1 MKGFI
6 IVTVITCLLAAVGLI
21 VVGCLIVLGAAEHVP
36 AGSTGANDAAD
47 LVIEVS
53 DAAFQ
58 LSIIGATPG
67 LALIAIGAF
76 LLMVVLIR
84 VDVRAVESRHSLY
97 LEEPSS
103 SKASKGPFRTKEPD
117 DNEVSEPL
125 SEYTKSSSEHDEL
138 EQSHRIYYFLA
149 RDSYLKRNSETTL
162 EKKHRIPVVAWWILK
177 ACGMYTRSNRDKHGH

>member
-6 IVTVITCLLAAVGLI
+6 IVTVITCLLTAVGLI
-21 VVGCLIVLGAAEHVP
+21 VVGCLILLGAAEHVP

-67 LALIAIGAF
+67 LALIAVGAF

-103 SKASKGPFRTKEPD
+103 SKASKEPFRANEPD
-117 DNEVSEPL
+117 GNEVSEPL
-125 SEYTKSSSEHDEL
+125 PEYSESSSEHDEL
-138 EQSHRIYYFLA
+138 VQSYRICYSLA
-149 RDSYLKRNSETTL
+149 RDSYLKRNSETTP
-162 EKKHRIPVVAWWILK
+162 EKNHRIPVVAWWILK
-177 ACGMYTRSNRDKHGH
+177 VSGMYTRRNRDRHGR